1 MRRGICVSRP
11 TRATKYPARRRIAS
25 TNPSPI
31 RLFRRLTSARTAPI
45 AMSPRKHGPPY
56 HGQTHN
62 HSHLTSAPGTGGTST
77 RVALHSQ
84 IRLPDEL
91 AAEELPARP
100 LEHHAPG
107 LEHVAP
113 GREVER
119 CRHVLLDEEHR
130 QPLGAVETRQR
141 FQNRVDE
148 AGEGGRA
155 RLGGPGGARP
165 RHEGAG
171 GREHLPRAPGERSPP
186 LAGPL
191 TE

>member
-1 MRRGICVSRP
+1 
-11 TRATKYPARRRIAS
+11 
-25 TNPSPI
+25 
-31 RLFRRLTSARTAPI
+31 
-45 AMSPRKHGPPY
+45 MSPRKHGPPY

-84 IRLPDEL
+84 ICLPDEL

-141 FQNRVDE
+141 LQNRVDE
-148 AGEGGRA
+148 AGHDAEA
-155 RLGGPGGARP
+155 RLVEHEEAWARA
-165 RHEGAG
+165 EGAG
-171 GREHLPRAPGERSPP
+171 GRDHLPPAAGERPRAPASPPPERREKPVNAPEHLPPMGPP
-186 LAGPL
+186 PAGG
-191 TE
+191 

>member
-1 MRRGICVSRP
+1 
-11 TRATKYPARRRIAS
+11 
-25 TNPSPI
+25 
-31 RLFRRLTSARTAPI
+31 
-45 AMSPRKHGPPY
+45 MSPRKHGPPY

-119 CRHVLLDEEHR
+119 RRHALLD
-130 QPLGAVETRQR
+130 QVQR
-141 FQNRVDE
+141 TPRG
-148 AGEGGRA
+148 AGES
-155 RLGGPGGARP
+155 
-165 RHEGAG
+165 RHQYTN
-171 GREHLPRAPGERSPP
+171 REHDVMA
-186 LAGPL
+186 
-191 TE
+191 TD

>member
-1 MRRGICVSRP
+1 
-11 TRATKYPARRRIAS
+11 
-25 TNPSPI
+25 
-31 RLFRRLTSARTAPI
+31 
-45 AMSPRKHGPPY
+45 MSPRKHGPPY

-141 FQNRVDE
+141 LQRSEEHTSELQSLAYLVC
-148 AGEGGRA
+148 
-155 RLGGPGGARP
+155 RLLLEKKNTP
-165 RHEGAG
+165 E
-171 GREHLPRAPGERSPP
+171 LQS
-186 LAGPL
+186 LAYIVCRL
-191 TE
+191 LLEKKKSIH

>member
-1 MRRGICVSRP
+1 
-11 TRATKYPARRRIAS
+11 
-25 TNPSPI
+25 
-31 RLFRRLTSARTAPI
+31 
-45 AMSPRKHGPPY
+45 MSPRKHGPPY

-119 CRHVLLDEEHR
+119 GRHVLLDEEHR

-148 AGEGGRA
+148 AGHDA
-155 RLGGPGGARP
+155 Q
-165 RHEGAG
+165 
-171 GREHLPRAPGERSPP
+171 APPP
-186 LAGPL
+186 QP
-191 TE
+191 TETSAAT

>member
-1 MRRGICVSRP
+1 
-11 TRATKYPARRRIAS
+11 
-25 TNPSPI
+25 
-31 RLFRRLTSARTAPI
+31 
-45 AMSPRKHGPPY
+45 MSPRKHGPPY

-91 AAEELPARP
+91 APEELPARP

-119 CRHVLLDEEHR
+119 CRHVLLAEEHR
-130 QPLGAVETRQR
+130 QPLVAVATRQPS
-141 FQNRVDE
+141 QIHVHS
-148 AGEGGRA
+148 AGEKST
-155 RLGGPGGARP
+155 
-165 RHEGAG
+165 
-171 GREHLPRAPGERSPP
+171 RSP
-186 LAGPL
+186 AIVVQMRRGHM
-191 TE
+191 

>member
-45 AMSPRKHGPPY
+45 SMSPRKHGPPY

-130 QPLGAVETRQR
+130 QPLGAVETPQR
-141 FQNRVDE
+141 FQNRADE
-148 AGEGGRA
+148 AGGDAEASARGLGGERGRDMGARERA
-155 RLGGPGGARP
+155 RL
-165 RHEGAG
+165 
-171 GREHLPRAPGERSPP
+171 
-186 LAGPL
+186 
-191 TE
+191 